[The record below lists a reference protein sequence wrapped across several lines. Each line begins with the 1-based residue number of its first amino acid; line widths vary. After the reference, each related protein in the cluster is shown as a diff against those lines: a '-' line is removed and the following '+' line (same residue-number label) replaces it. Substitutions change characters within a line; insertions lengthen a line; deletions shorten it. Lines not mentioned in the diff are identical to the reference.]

1 MKKRFNSYKFQKWT
15 RNASAVCAQFII
27 PLTIFQ
33 AVRTVF
39 FPTTFDV
46 LLLTL
51 LIILAAAVYLE
62 WV

>member
-1 MKKRFNSYKFQKWT
+1 MRRRFNSYKFQKWT
-15 RNASAVCAQFII
+15 RNATAVCAQFII

-33 AVRTVF
+33 AVRTIF

-51 LIILAAAVYLE
+51 LVIAAAAIYLE

>member
-15 RNASAVCAQFII
+15 RNASAVCSQFII

-33 AVRTVF
+33 AVRTFF
-39 FPTTFDV
+39 FPTTLDV

-51 LIILAAAVYLE
+51 LIILAAAIYLE

>member
-33 AVRTVF
+33 AVRTLF

-51 LIILAAAVYLE
+51 LVILAAAIYLE
-62 WV
+62 LV

>member
-1 MKKRFNSYKFQKWT
+1 MRRRFHSYKIQKWT
-15 RNASAVCAQFII
+15 RNAAAVCAQFII

-33 AVRTVF
+33 AVRTIF

-46 LLLTL
+46 LLLTVL
-51 LIILAAAVYLE
+51 VIVAAAIYLE